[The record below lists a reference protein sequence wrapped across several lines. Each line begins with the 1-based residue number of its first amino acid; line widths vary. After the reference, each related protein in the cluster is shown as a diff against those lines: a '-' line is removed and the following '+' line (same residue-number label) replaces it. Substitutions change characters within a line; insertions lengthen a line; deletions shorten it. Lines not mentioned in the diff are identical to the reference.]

1 MRIYVLDDEPI
12 ALRGTIKT
20 IQEVLPDAEITGFSR
35 AQKALRH
42 IADTNERPDVVFCD
56 IEMPGI
62 SGLDF
67 AVRLKKACP
76 EARIIFVTAYS
87 QYALE
92 AFRLHVHGYI
102 LKPITADRV
111 KEELAYCLADRETL
125 QTDGR
130 PQTGEIRQTGENPQT
145 GDTSR
150 TRGARQAG
158 KTPQAGPEKL
168 RVHCFGY
175 FEVFWKNEPLMFGR
189 RPVPGSCRIFDRD
202 GEQCSAVLSRL
213 CL

>member
-1 MRIYVLDDEPI
+1 MKIYVLDDEPI

-67 AVRLKKACP
+67 AVRLKKVCP

-92 AFRLHVHGYI
+92 AVEKYGALKGGWLALKRICRCHPFYHGKHPYY
-102 LKPITADRV
+102 D
-111 KEELAYCLADRETL
+111 
-125 QTDGR
+125 
-130 PQTGEIRQTGENPQT
+130 
-145 GDTSR
+145 
-150 TRGARQAG
+150 
-158 KTPQAGPEKL
+158 
-168 RVHCFGY
+168 
-175 FEVFWKNEPLMFGR
+175 
-189 RPVPGSCRIFDRD
+189 PVP
-202 GEQCSAVLSRL
+202 
-213 CL
+213 